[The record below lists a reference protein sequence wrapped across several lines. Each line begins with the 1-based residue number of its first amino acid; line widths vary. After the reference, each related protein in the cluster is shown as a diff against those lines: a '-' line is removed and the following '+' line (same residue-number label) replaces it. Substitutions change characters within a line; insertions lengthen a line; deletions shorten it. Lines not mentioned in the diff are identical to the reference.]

1 MTAIASA
8 SFREKLGDLAVTLTY
23 YYYHSQQCNVKKIH
37 CQSKAALKKCND
49 DGFSVCL
56 RPSSFSI
63 TAYRFTRHLMKVRG
77 PNIVS
82 QSNLPKIQVQ

>member
-23 YYYHSQQCNVKKIH
+23 YYYHSQQCNVKKI
-37 CQSKAALKKCND
+37 QSKAALKKCDD
-49 DGFSVCL
+49 DGFAVCL

-63 TAYRFTRHLMKVRG
+63 TAYRFTHHLMKVRG